1 MGRISELAKD
11 IGLAFKLC
19 RHTKSFK
26 VDFIFY
32 AICGLIFLIG
42 LTSDALSRGDGN
54 KLYLGLF
61 LGVIAPI
68 GVTTTYHSAL
78 YSDFC
83 STCQISRKL
92 QIGVPHL
99 LSNVGVFLAFSLAV
113 LIEWIFGKG
122 ERGDV
127 IAYLALF
134 MGAYMFFAV
143 SARKN
148 YWVMVVLFIL
158 FVMPIISGGVSY
170 ISGGRL
176 YYVLS
181 QLVREYLKYFKDKQL
196 EATLYGYGIL
206 LLCSILSWYALRR
219 LWKFEGSKF
228 YQKMR
233 EKVI

>member
-26 VDFIFY
+26 ADFIFY
-32 AICGLIFLIG
+32 AISGLIYLIG

-54 KLYLGLF
+54 MLF
-61 LGVIAPI
+61 LALSFGMVAPI
-68 GVTTTYHSAL
+68 GATATYHSVL

-83 STCQISRKL
+83 STCPISRKL

-99 LSNVGVFLAFSLAV
+99 LSSVGVFLAFSLAV
-113 LIEWIFGKG
+113 LIEGLFGKG

-127 IAYLALF
+127 VAFLALS
-134 MGAYMFFAV
+134 MGTYMFFAV

-181 QLVREYLKYFKDKQL
+181 QLVREYLKYFKDKQR
-196 EATLYGYGIL
+196 EAVLIGYGIL
-206 LLCSILSWYALRR
+206 LLFSILSWCALKR

-228 YQKMR
+228 YQSMR

>member
-1 MGRISELAKD
+1 MGKISKLGKD

-19 RHTKSFK
+19 KYSKSYK

-32 AICGLIFLIG
+32 AICGLIYLIG

-54 KLYLGLF
+54 MLFLGLF

-68 GVTTTYHSAL
+68 GLTTTYHSAL

-92 QIGVPHL
+92 QIGMPHL
-99 LSNVGVFLAFSLAV
+99 LTNVGVFLAFSLAV
-113 LIEWIFGKG
+113 LIEWLFGKG

-134 MGAYMFFAV
+134 MGNYMFFV
-143 SARKN
+143 VTARKN
-148 YWVMVVLFIL
+148 YWVMVVLFVL
-158 FVMPIISGGVSY
+158 FIMPIVSGGISY

-196 EATLYGYGIL
+196 EATVYGYGIL
-206 LLCSILSWYALRR
+206 LLFSILSWCLLRL
-219 LWKFEGSKF
+219 LWKYEGSGF
-228 YQKMR
+228 YRSMR